1 VKIAVLGAGAMG
13 SLYGGLLS
21 DGGNEVWLLDIWKE
35 HVDAVNE
42 RGLVI
47 EEEDGER
54 LVKNIKA
61 ASNPEQIG
69 SVDLLIVFVKSTVT
83 GEAVRGAV
91 PVIGEKTP
99 VLTLQN
105 GLGNIEKIEE
115 VVGKGRV
122 IGGVT
127 SHGATMLGPG
137 RIRHAG
143 RGDTYLGEVDG
154 SITPRL
160 KTIAK
165 AFNEA
170 GIKSKISQSI
180 LSLIWGKLIVNVGI
194 NALAAITGLRNGM
207 LPEYAGTSEI
217 LEMAVAEAVRVAE
230 TKGIKLQY
238 DDPVA
243 HVKEVCRLTAQNKA
257 SMLQD
262 VLNKRK
268 TEIDMINGAVVREGK
283 TEGIATPVN
292 KVLAG
297 LVSVMQETYDIRIEH

>member
-1 VKIAVLGAGAMG
+1 MKIAVLGAGAMG